1 MNKLE
6 RLEKENAQLKLKVKE
21 LMEVQKDLPVG
32 KRYEL
37 SIAYTVGKLE
47 LRNCTQKIIPIV
59 FEDKSLQKFGEGII
73 NIEIKYSKNFS
84 VKDEVFIACYEKKDF
99 GIHTTGIVQNFNKCK
114 YYLVGDF
121 KQALI
126 FKNNDLLQIHNK
138 LFKENKKIEGIK
150 ILDNRNSETNPF
162 LGYTINK
169 KILNLVTATEDT
181 DLNITTLKCDDIPSN
196 KICLQSNKIVCLKDI
211 YYVYDMKDD
220 YLIDKCSKKNEVI
233 KLQELLNRSGI
244 DNQIK
249 ADRKRI
255 QNLADTIWNKE
266 F

>member
-1 MNKLE
+1 MNKIE
-6 RLEKENAQLKLKVKE
+6 RLEKENAQLKLKLRE
-21 LMEVQKDLPVG
+21 LQEVQKDLPVG

-84 VKDEVFIACYEKKDF
+84 SKDEVFIACYEKKDF
-99 GIHTTGIVQNFNKCK
+99 GVHTTGIVQNFNKCK

-138 LFKENKKIEGIK
+138 LFMENKKIEGIK
-150 ILDNRNSETNPF
+150 IFDNRNSETNPF

-169 KILNLVTATEDT
+169 KILNLITATENT
-181 DLNITTLKCDDIPSN
+181 DLNITTLKCDDIPS
-196 KICLQSNKIVCLKDI
+196 SKIVCLKDI

-220 YLIDKCSKKNEVI
+220 YLIDKCSNKDEVI
-233 KLQELLNRSGI
+233 ELQELLNRSGI

-249 ADRKRI
+249 ENRKRI
-255 QNLADTIWNKE
+255 QSIANKIWNKE